1 MVESMLG
8 VVPVKGIPHVRGP
21 GPSVI
26 AQSKYRSILVIPP
39 ANHKGCWIIVS
50 PTTKLTSLVVNIA
63 F

>member
-1 MVESMLG
+1 MSVA
-8 VVPVKGIPHVRGP
+8 PA
-21 GPSVI
+21 PSVI